1 MERTKV
7 RVYFSLFGDTFPLD
21 YVTVKLDITPSTT
34 YTKGDTITHLPTVLV
49 RQETCWELDTGY
61 QESLDVNDQLQKILA
76 QLQNKVFLINEIKMN
91 YSVECKIFIVAEIED
106 GDTPA
111 IYLDRDIIRFASI
124 IEAEFDI
131 DLYAYPYEESND
143 ELFE

>member
-1 MERTKV
+1 M
-7 RVYFSLFGDTFPLD
+7 
-21 YVTVKLDITPSTT
+21 
-34 YTKGDTITHLPTVLV
+34 V
-49 RQETCWELDTGY
+49 RQETCWELDTSY

-91 YSVECKIFIVAEIED
+91 YSVECKIFTVAEIED